1 MTPFTSDLLLILC
14 RDLRCLAKEVG
25 LYPDDASL
33 WRTLPGLAN
42 SGGNVALHVA
52 GNLRYFVGA
61 TFGATRYVRQ
71 REQEFAQREGRREE
85 VRALLEA
92 TILDVETGLRALTP
106 EQLAAPFPAPLMGLH
121 PPTSRVLLHLAA
133 HLAFHL
139 GQVGYLRR
147 ALTGDATSGGGMAIQ
162 HLVVEG

>member
-1 MTPFTSDLLLILC
+1 MTPFTDDLLLILQ
-14 RDLRCLAKEVG
+14 RDLRCLAKEVA
-25 LYPDDASL
+25 LYPDDATL
-33 WRTLPGLAN
+33 WRTLPGIAN

-52 GNLRYFVGA
+52 GNLRHFVGA
-61 TFGATRYVRQ
+61 TFGATGYVRQ

-85 VRALLEA
+85 VMALLEA
-92 TILDVETGLRALTP
+92 TGIEVEAGLHALTP
-106 EQLAAPFPAPLMGLH
+106 ELLNAPFPMPLMGLH

-147 ALTGDATSGGGMAIQ
+147 ALTGDSTSAGGMAIQ
-162 HLVVEG
+162 DLVVES

>member
-1 MTPFTSDLLLILC
+1 MISDLLILFR
-14 RDLRCLAKEVG
+14 RDLRYLAKEVS

-33 WRTLPGLAN
+33 WRTVPGIAN

-52 GNLRYFVGA
+52 GNLRHFVGA
-61 TFGATRYVRQ
+61 TFGATGSVRQ

-85 VRALLEA
+85 VMALLEA
-92 TILDVETGLRALTP
+92 TILDVEKGLRALTP
-106 EQLAAPFPAPLMGLH
+106 DQLAAPFPAALMGLH

-147 ALTGDATSGGGMAIQ
+147 ALTGDATSAGGMAIQ
-162 HLVVEG
+162 DLVVEG

>member
-1 MTPFTSDLLLILC
+1 MISDLLILFR
-14 RDLRCLAKEVG
+14 RDLRYLAKEVS

-33 WRTLPGLAN
+33 WRTVPGIAN

-52 GNLRYFVGA
+52 GNLRHFVGA
-61 TFGATRYVRQ
+61 TFGATGYVRQ

-85 VRALLEA
+85 VMALLEA
-92 TILDVETGLRALTP
+92 TILDVEKGLRALTP
-106 EQLAAPFPAPLMGLH
+106 DQLAAPFPAALMGLH

-147 ALTGDATSGGGMAIQ
+147 ALTGDATSAGGMAIQ
-162 HLVVEG
+162 DLVVEG